1 MGAHSI
7 WWTWTGKLPG
17 LRVTSGLCFF
27 RRPPRDGDGSV
38 MLSNIFLTSSSRSLS
53 SSWSLFSSSMVCSST
68 SHALPG
74 SPVLSGSP
82 CKSEEQLIGLF
93 SLRTSIEAPQPTT
106 SCSPLLISR
115 EGATATSISKPVRI
129 NTVAVNTGRERV
141 SGFPGV
147 LIIINLSVAATY
159 LITYLSTACQRFCH
173 VRSTICET
181 CDVIY
186 QLKPSPT

>member
-106 SCSPLLISR
+106 SCYPLLISR
-115 EGATATSISKPVRI
+115 DHSSCNNWLIDVVDTSQNKASQNITITA
-129 NTVAVNTGRERV
+129 RV
-141 SGFPGV
+141 TKKW
-147 LIIINLSVAATY
+147 LKKD
-159 LITYLSTACQRFCH
+159 CQ
-173 VRSTICET
+173 V
-181 CDVIY
+181 
-186 QLKPSPT
+186 